1 MVWAMT
7 SCWMI
12 IYMCISGAFKFMV
25 GNLRQF
31 QVQFSMKSHIL
42 MSYRDLFL
50 KPKELPLKGQSVYS
64 NVLCEVLQVCKM
76 GKALGIDS
84 NLPHELSLSLGGC
97 EVRICLV
104 SQIIFSCCSED
115 EILL

>member
-1 MVWAMT
+1 
-7 SCWMI
+7 
-12 IYMCISGAFKFMV
+12 
-25 GNLRQF
+25 
-31 QVQFSMKSHIL
+31 
-42 MSYRDLFL
+42 
-50 KPKELPLKGQSVYS
+50 
-64 NVLCEVLQVCKM
+64 VLQVCKM

-104 SQIIFSCCSED
+104 SQIIFSCCSVD